1 MMQQN
6 ASQNNLMISTIEGRS
21 VPIVSQTEIDPMK
34 TALSPILALATTTAL
49 TELLAAA
56 KKPRKTGKRRPL
68 MARPPATVAIEPA
81 KSRDHETWQD
91 LLLAKRGETV
101 TKKQF
106 YVYAIYV
113 DGVVRYIGKG
123 SNGRVHFHV
132 IEARRINSRR
142 ARGANTDRTA
152 TKFYRKLAE
161 AMRQGAIITEEIMLD
176 GLTNQG
182 AYRIEKQKVEELHK
196 QKRDQLWNTIDERL
210 IGVTWEKFKRKQGKE
225 SFQRRQGH
233 RLVGRPAGR
242 RLPDLVVPCPS
253 CARPKIDPFLRQ

>member
-1 MMQQN
+1 
-6 ASQNNLMISTIEGRS
+6 
-21 VPIVSQTEIDPMK
+21 VS
-34 TALSPILALATTTAL
+34 
-49 TELLAAA
+49 
-56 KKPRKTGKRRPL
+56 
-68 MARPPATVAIEPA
+68 
-81 KSRDHETWQD
+81 
-91 LLLAKRGETV
+91 
-101 TKKQF
+101 KKQF
-106 YVYAIYV
+106 YVYAVYV

-161 AMRQGAIITEEIMLD
+161 AMRHGAIITEEIMLD

-182 AYRIEKQKVEELHK
+182 AYRIEKQKVEELQK

-210 IGVTWEKFKRKQGKE
+210 IGVTWEEFKRKQGEE

-233 RLVGRPAGR
+233 CLVRRPAGSPAAR
-242 RLPDLVVPCPS
+242 FDRSLVRA
-253 CARPKIDPFLRQ
+253 AR